1 MAHRNRWFML
11 IGLLKMVSLLTSSW
25 LRPSK
30 RQGAAP
36 KSRLGRLGRLAVAGS
51 RCHVGWIVYK
61 KLTQVTL
68 NGDIEKLLIFFANK
82 TKLGRWDFHPNQ
94 PQLAI
99 FRCHDCGKPSPE
111 TESGSIRAASTPQI
125 IDMLPTKMW
134 FWFGNIG
141 TDYGLVLAEKIH
153 VVLTYLTCSNQPR
166 STSHHKMMLQ

>member
-51 RCHVGWIVYK
+51 RCHV
-61 KLTQVTL
+61 
-68 NGDIEKLLIFFANK
+68 ANK